1 MLSALLTVVAL
12 VRPSVHGGPLVR
24 SRAGHVSMAERDPFE
39 LVLNLEQKGKPVKCN
54 LKFKPIIAAS
64 EAIVVEYG
72 MPFGL
77 NVENK
82 GGRAVCT
89 KAGTGGEQP
98 GDVLR
103 CESPACSS
111 KRASGVLT

>member
-1 MLSALLTVVAL
+1 MLALLNAAL
-12 VRPSVHGGPLVR
+12 AFAIPAYSAQALTRTQAPCMQ
-24 SRAGHVSMAERDPFE
+24 AGRDAF
-39 LVLNLEQKGKPVKCN
+39 NLQIDLPPRGKCN
-54 LKFKPIIAAS
+54 LKFKPSMPSS
-64 EAIVVEYG
+64 ETIVVEYG

-82 GGRAVCT
+82 NGRAVCT

-103 CESPACSS
+103 C
-111 KRASGVLT
+111 ASLRSIIPRCTVAV